1 MQQNNKLKQEDMV
14 YTVLNVEIEK
24 VPTLVAFS
32 DEKRDEAMQWLVEQG
47 VSVSN
52 DDLDEYYE
60 NYNMVM
66 FNIYGVLP
74 LSGNGV
80 YGLYESDEDGIVE
93 QDIIPFDIEIVKKRF
108 GVEDVS
114 ERIKENEI
122 TLCDNENEYATCWCH
137 KINKLFA

>member
-1 MQQNNKLKQEDMV
+1 MV
-14 YTVLNVEIEK
+14 YTILNVEIQK

-60 NYNMVM
+60 NYNMSM

-80 YGLYESDEDGIVE
+80 YGVFESDEDGIVE
-93 QDIIPFDIEIVKKRF
+93 QDIIPFDIEIVRKRF
-108 GVEDVS
+108 GVDDVS

-137 KINKLFA
+137 KISKLFA

>member
-1 MQQNNKLKQEDMV
+1 MV
-14 YTVLNVEIEK
+14 YTILNVEIQK

-32 DEKRDEAMQWLVEQG
+32 DDKRDEGMKWLVEQG
-47 VSVSN
+47 VEVSN

-66 FNIYGVLP
+66 FNIYGVL
-74 LSGNGV
+74 SEAENETYGV
-80 YGLYESDEDGIVE
+80 FESDEDGIVE
-93 QDIIPFDIEIVKKRF
+93 QDIIPFDIESVKERF
-108 GVEDVS
+108 GVKDVS
-114 ERIKENEI
+114 ERIKDNEI

>member
-1 MQQNNKLKQEDMV
+1 MV
-14 YTVLNVEIEK
+14 YTILNVEIQK

-47 VSVSN
+47 VEVSN

-60 NYNMVM
+60 NYNMNM

-74 LSGNGV
+74 LAENETYGV
-80 YGLYESDEDGIVE
+80 FESDEDGIVE
-93 QDIIPFDIEIVKKRF
+93 QDIIPFDIEIVRKRF
-108 GVEDVS
+108 GCEDVS

-122 TLCDNENEYATCWCH
+122 TLCDNENEYATCRCH

>member
-1 MQQNNKLKQEDMV
+1 MV
-14 YTVLNVEIEK
+14 YTILNVEIQK
-24 VPTLVAFS
+24 VPTVVAFS

-47 VSVSN
+47 VEVSN

-60 NYNMVM
+60 SHNMVM

-74 LSGNGV
+74 LSENETYGV
-80 YGLYESDEDGIVE
+80 FESDEDGIVE
-93 QDIIPFDIEIVKKRF
+93 QDIIHFDIEIVKKRF

-122 TLCDNENEYATCWCH
+122 TLYDNENEYATCWCH

>member
-1 MQQNNKLKQEDMV
+1 MV
-14 YTVLNVEIEK
+14 YTALNVEIGK
-24 VPTLVAFS
+24 APTLVAFS

-47 VSVSN
+47 VEVSN

-60 NYNMVM
+60 NYNMSM

-74 LSGNGV
+74 LSENETYGV
-80 YGLYESDEDGIVE
+80 YESDEDGITE
-93 QDIIPFDIEIVKKRF
+93 QDIIPFDIEIVRKRF

-122 TLCDNENEYATCWCH
+122 TLCDNENEFSTCWCH
-137 KINKLFA
+137 KIQKLFA

>member
-1 MQQNNKLKQEDMV
+1 MV
-14 YTVLNVEIEK
+14 YTILNVEIGK

-32 DEKRDEAMQWLVEQG
+32 DDKRDEAMQWLVEQG
-47 VSVSN
+47 VEVSK

-66 FNIYGVLP
+66 FNIYGVLS
-74 LSGNGV
+74 LSENETYGV
-80 YGLYESDEDGIVE
+80 FESDEDGIVE
-93 QDIIPFDIEIVKKRF
+93 QDIIPFDIESVKERF

-122 TLCDNENEYATCWCH
+122 TLCDNENEFSTCWCH
-137 KINKLFA
+137 KIQKLFT

>member
-1 MQQNNKLKQEDMV
+1 MV

-32 DEKRDEAMQWLVEQG
+32 DEKRDEAMQWLAEQG
-47 VSVSN
+47 VEVSN

-60 NYNMVM
+60 NYNMSM

-74 LSGNGV
+74 LSENETYGV
-80 YGLYESDEDGIVE
+80 FESDEDGIVE
-93 QDIIPFDIEIVKKRF
+93 QDIIPFDIESVKKMF

-122 TLCDNENEYATCWCH
+122 ALCDNENEFSTCWCR
-137 KINKLFA
+137 KISKLFA

>member
-1 MQQNNKLKQEDMV
+1 MV
-14 YTVLNVEIEK
+14 YTILNVDIEK
-24 VPTLVAFS
+24 VPTVIAFS

-47 VSVSN
+47 VGVSN

-60 NYNMVM
+60 NYNMSM

-108 GVEDVS
+108 GVEDVG

>member
-1 MQQNNKLKQEDMV
+1 
-14 YTVLNVEIEK
+14 
-24 VPTLVAFS
+24 
-32 DEKRDEAMQWLVEQG
+32 MQWLVEQG
-47 VSVSN
+47 VEVSN

-60 NYNMVM
+60 NYNMNM

-74 LSGNGV
+74 LSENETYGV
-80 YGLYESDEDGIVE
+80 FESDEDGIIE

-108 GVEDVS
+108 GVDDVS
-114 ERIKENEI
+114 ERVKDNEI

>member
-1 MQQNNKLKQEDMV
+1 MV

-24 VPTLVAFS
+24 IPNFVAFS

-47 VSVSN
+47 VDVSN
-52 DDLDEYYE
+52 DDLDDYYE
-60 NYNMVM
+60 NYNMNM

-74 LSGNGV
+74 LSENET
-80 YGLYESDEDGIVE
+80 YGIYESDEDGIVE

-114 ERIKENEI
+114 ERIKDNEI
-122 TLCDNENEYATCWCH
+122 TLCDNENEYAICRCF
-137 KINKLFA
+137 KISKLFV

>member
-1 MQQNNKLKQEDMV
+1 MV

-24 VPTLVAFS
+24 VPTVVAFS
-32 DEKRDEAMQWLVEQG
+32 DDKRAEAMQWLVEQS
-47 VSVSN
+47 VEVSN

-60 NYNMVM
+60 NYNMSM

-114 ERIKENEI
+114 ERIKDNEI
-122 TLCDNENEYATCWCH
+122 TLCDNENEYATCRCH

>member
-1 MQQNNKLKQEDMV
+1 MV
-14 YTVLNVEIEK
+14 YTILNVEIQK
-24 VPTLVAFS
+24 VSTLVAFS

-47 VSVSN
+47 VEVSN

-60 NYNMVM
+60 NYNMSM
-66 FNIYGVLP
+66 FNIDGI
-74 LSGNGV
+74 LSESENET

-93 QDIIPFDIEIVKKRF
+93 QDIIPFDIEIVRKRF

-137 KINKLFA
+137 KISKLFA

>member
-1 MQQNNKLKQEDMV
+1 MV
-14 YTVLNVEIEK
+14 YTVLNVEIGK

-32 DEKRDEAMQWLVEQG
+32 DNKHDEAMQWLAEQG

-60 NYNMVM
+60 NYNMSM

-74 LSGNGV
+74 LSENETYGV
-80 YGLYESDEDGIVE
+80 FESDEDGIVE
-93 QDIIPFDIEIVKKRF
+93 QDIIPFDIKSVKERF

-122 TLCDNENEYATCWCH
+122 TLCDNENEFSTCWCH
-137 KINKLFA
+137 KIHKLFA

>member
-1 MQQNNKLKQEDMV
+1 MV

-24 VPTLVAFS
+24 VPTLVVFS
-32 DEKRDEAMQWLVEQG
+32 DDKRDEAMQWLVEQG
-47 VSVSN
+47 VSVSD

-74 LSGNGV
+74 LSENETYGV
-80 YGLYESDEDGIVE
+80 FESDEDGIVE
-93 QDIIPFDIEIVKKRF
+93 QDIIPFDIESVKERF
-108 GVEDVS
+108 GVKDVS

-122 TLCDNENEYATCWCH
+122 TLCDNENEFSTCWCH
-137 KINKLFA
+137 KIHKLFA

>member
-1 MQQNNKLKQEDMV
+1 MV

-24 VPTLVAFS
+24 VPTIVAFS
-32 DEKRDEAMQWLVEQG
+32 DERRDEAMQWLVEQG

-52 DDLDEYYE
+52 DELDEYYE
-60 NYNMVM
+60 NYNMSM

-93 QDIIPFDIEIVKKRF
+93 QDIIPFDIESVKETF

-122 TLCDNENEYATCWCH
+122 TLCDNENEFATCWCH
-137 KINKLFA
+137 KIQKLFA

>member
-1 MQQNNKLKQEDMV
+1 MV
-14 YTVLNVEIEK
+14 YTILNVEIQK
-24 VPTLVAFS
+24 VPTVVAFS

-47 VSVSN
+47 VEVSN

-60 NYNMVM
+60 NYNMSM
-66 FNIYGVLP
+66 FNIYGGLP

-137 KINKLFA
+137 KIQKLFA

>member
-1 MQQNNKLKQEDMV
+1 MV

-24 VPTLVAFS
+24 VPTVVAFS
-32 DEKRDEAMQWLVEQG
+32 DDKRAEAMQWLVEQG
-47 VSVSN
+47 VEVSN

-60 NYNMVM
+60 NDNMVM
-66 FNIYGVLP
+66 VNIYGVLP
-74 LSGNGV
+74 LSENETYGV
-80 YGLYESDEDGIVE
+80 YESDEDGIVE

-114 ERIKENEI
+114 ERIKDNEI

-137 KINKLFA
+137 KIQKLFS

>member
-1 MQQNNKLKQEDMV
+1 MV
-14 YTVLNVEIEK
+14 YTILNVELQQ

-47 VSVSN
+47 VEVSN

-60 NYNMVM
+60 NYNMSM

-74 LSGNGV
+74 LSENETYGV
-80 YGLYESDEDGIVE
+80 FESDEDGIVE

-114 ERIKENEI
+114 KRIKENEI
-122 TLCDNENEYATCWCH
+122 TFCDNENEFSTCWCH
-137 KINKLFA
+137 KIQKLFS

>member
-1 MQQNNKLKQEDMV
+1 MV

-60 NYNMVM
+60 NYNMSM

-80 YGLYESDEDGIVE
+80 YGVFESGEDGIVE
-93 QDIIPFDIEIVKKRF
+93 QDIIPFDIEIVRKRF
-108 GVEDVS
+108 GVDDVS

-122 TLCDNENEYATCWCH
+122 TLCDNENEFSICWCH
-137 KINKLFA
+137 KIQKLFA

>member
-1 MQQNNKLKQEDMV
+1 MV
-14 YTVLNVEIEK
+14 YTILNVEIEK

-47 VSVSN
+47 VEVSN

-60 NYNMVM
+60 NYNMSM

-74 LSGNGV
+74 LSENETYGV
-80 YGLYESDEDGIVE
+80 FESDEDGIVE
-93 QDIIPFDIEIVKKRF
+93 QDIIPFNIESVKKRF
-108 GVEDVS
+108 GVDDVS

-122 TLCDNENEYATCWCH
+122 TLCDNENEFSTCWCH
-137 KINKLFA
+137 KIHKLFA

>member
-1 MQQNNKLKQEDMV
+1 MF
-14 YTVLNVEIEK
+14 
-24 VPTLVAFS
+24 AFS
-32 DEKRDEAMQWLVEQG
+32 DNKRDEAMQWLVEQG

-60 NYNMVM
+60 NYNMSM

-80 YGLYESDEDGIVE
+80 YGVFESDEDGIVE
-93 QDIIPFDIEIVKKRF
+93 QDIIPFDIESVKERF
-108 GVEDVS
+108 GVKDVS

-137 KINKLFA
+137 KIHKLFA

>member
-1 MQQNNKLKQEDMV
+1 MQKLKRFQ
-14 YTVLNVEIEK
+14 L
-24 VPTLVAFS
+24 LFAFS
-32 DEKRDEAMQWLVEQG
+32 DNKRDEAMQWLVEQG

-74 LSGNGV
+74 LSENGT
-80 YGLYESDEDGIVE
+80 YGVYESDEDGIVE
-93 QDIIPFDIEIVKKRF
+93 QDIIPFDIESVKERF